1 MNRTLFPI
9 LAASMGVFLHLLLF
23 QTGALNP
30 DDGLSLPVLTL
41 LFVSEFGFFVTAIGA
56 VVGGRRLLRQG
67 LRIVPALVVLS
78 CAGFAAGFFI
88 IGMRL
93 WKLIA

>member
-1 MNRTLFPI
+1 M
-9 LAASMGVFLHLLLF
+9 LAASMGLLLHLLLF
-23 QTGALNP
+23 QTGALSPEN
-30 DDGLSLPVLTL
+30 GLSLPVLTL

-56 VVGGRRLLRQG
+56 VMGVRGLLKQG
-67 LRIVPALVVLS
+67 LRIVPVLVVLS
-78 CAGFAAGFFI
+78 CTGFAAGFFI

>member
-1 MNRTLFPI
+1 
-9 LAASMGVFLHLLLF
+9 MGALLHLLLF

-30 DDGLSLPVLTL
+30 DKGLSLPVLTL

-56 VVGGRRLLRQG
+56 VVGGRGLLKQG
-67 LRIVPALVVLS
+67 LKTVPVLVVLS
-78 CAGFAAGFFI
+78 CAGFTAGFVI
-88 IGMRL
+88 VGMGL